1 MRFFRDGSASQGR
14 ERQIPFH
21 GVLLRIDRSGLLIKK
36 TSAFSRIRQ
45 SQYCFTPSAAGNPCA
60 AQESLEV
67 QDEVRLVSS
76 QLPAPVQ
83 KFGCSSQA
91 AKALARKRN
100 YFGQVGIT

>member
-1 MRFFRDGSASQGR
+1 MRLLRHGSASQGR

-21 GVLLRIDRSGLLIKK
+21 GVLLRIDQGGLLIKK

-60 AQESLEV
+60 AQEPLEV

-83 KFGCSSQA
+83 EFGRSSQS
-91 AKALARKRN
+91 AKPLARKR
-100 YFGQVGIT
+100 